1 MFHLL
6 ILPKKAMENKTN
18 LEAARTKLRV
28 TFKNKRVYLIIW
40 LNLTYMVLCPIFLM
54 SEKLGSG
61 HFVPHPLLGF
71 VYAFVWIAN
80 CSSMIFNVHR
90 IQKIRLQFFER
101 LEKRFGSDKIDRSL
115 CLASITSLM
124 MMSFL
129 NMIGFGNPSNDS
141 IITDFAF
148 GHSLIIITI
157 ILLGRTSAFIWFVIT
172 LSTLFYVSFSR
183 GMDYKYHYLTPKE
196 VKIYEVNLLNN
207 EPNAL
212 LRQFELKKAGLNP
225 PNVSRYFNVWLVMII
240 QAFMV
245 AFFFNG
251 ISRDML
257 KVIPEVEDDIDK
269 AIEDQYE
276 IVRLNALLQEEKT
289 KGELHFLKAQINPHL
304 LYNTLSHF
312 HAKAEDFDSD
322 LAKGILKLSEI
333 MRYSLTDST
342 EDKVSLEEEIAQIRN
357 LIDLHQL
364 RYGGKLFINLEV
376 NIQNNEAQIYPLL
389 LLSFVENALKHGQL
403 QDRFCPVEISVKT
416 ENNTLLFST
425 KNRKNKAAMVIS
437 TNIGLSN
444 IRKRLEI
451 LYPQKHTLNITNEDE
466 NYDCYLTLK
475 LGTDHEKD
483 SVYHS

>member
-1 MFHLL
+1 
-6 ILPKKAMENKTN
+6 MENKTN
-18 LEAARTKLRV
+18 LEAAKTKLRI

-40 LNLTYMVLCPIFLM
+40 LNLTYMILCPIFLI

-90 IQKIRLQFFER
+90 IQKIRFQFFER
-101 LEKRFGSDKIDRSL
+101 LEKRFGADKIDRYL

-124 MMSFL
+124 TMSFL
-129 NMIGFGNPSNDS
+129 NMTGFGNPSNDS
-141 IITDFAF
+141 LLTDFAF

-157 ILLGRTSAFIWFVIT
+157 ILLGRTSAFIWFFIT
-172 LSTLFYVSFSR
+172 LSTLIYVSVSR
-183 GMDYKYHYLTPKE
+183 GFDYKYHFLTPKE
-196 VKIYEVNLLNN
+196 AKNYEANLLKN
-207 EPNAL
+207 EPAAIIRQNE
-212 LRQFELKKAGLNP
+212 LRMARLNP
-225 PNVSRYFNVWLVMII
+225 PNVSRYFNVWAVMII
-240 QAFMV
+240 QALIV
-245 AFFFNG
+245 AYFFNG
-251 ISRDML
+251 ISRNML
-257 KVIPEVEDDIDK
+257 KVIPEVEEDIDN
-269 AIEDQYE
+269 AIKDQYE

-312 HAKAEDFDSD
+312 HAKAEDFDAD

-342 EDKVSLEEEIAQIRN
+342 DNKVSLEREIEQVNN

-403 QDRFCPVEISVKT
+403 KDRFYPVEISVKT
-416 ENNTLLFST
+416 DNNTLIFST

-466 NYDCYLTLK
+466 NYDCYLTLN

>member
-1 MFHLL
+1 
-6 ILPKKAMENKTN
+6 MENKTN
-18 LEAARTKLRV
+18 LEAASTKLRA
-28 TFKNKRVYLIIW
+28 TFKNKRVYLIIY
-40 LNLTYMVLCPIFLM
+40 LNITYLILCPIFII
-54 SEKLGSG
+54 SEKIGSG

-71 VYAFVWIAN
+71 VYAFVWITN
-80 CSSMIFNVHR
+80 CLSMIFNLNSIGKIK
-90 IQKIRLQFFER
+90 IQLFRRFVE
-101 LEKRFGSDKIDRSL
+101 RFGADSVEGFL
-115 CLASITSLM
+115 CTISVISLM
-124 MMSFL
+124 TMSFL
-129 NMIGFGNPSNDS
+129 NMSGFGNPSNDS
-141 IITDFAF
+141 LLTDFPF

-157 ILLGRTSAFIWFVIT
+157 ILLGRKSALIWFIIT
-172 LSTLFYVSFSR
+172 LSTLLYVSLSR
-183 GMDYKYHYLTPKE
+183 GMDYKYHFLTPAE
-196 VKIYEVNLLNN
+196 VKIYEEKLIRKDPIALN
-207 EPNAL
+207 
-212 LRQFELKKAGLNP
+212 RQAELKVEGLNP
-225 PNVSRYFNVWLVMII
+225 PNVSRYFNVWLVMIV
-240 QAFMV
+240 QAIMV
-245 AFFFNG
+245 AYFFNG

-312 HAKAEDFDSD
+312 HAKAEDFDAD

-342 EDKVSLEEEIAQIRN
+342 EDKVSLEEEIEQISN

-364 RYGGKLFINLEV
+364 RFGGKLFIDLEV
-376 NIQNNEAQIYPLL
+376 NIQNKEAQIYPLL

-403 QDRFCPVEISVKT
+403 KDRFYPVEISVKT

-466 NYDCYLTLK
+466 NYDCYLTLN
-475 LGTDHEKD
+475 LETDHEKD

>member
-1 MFHLL
+1 
-6 ILPKKAMENKTN
+6 MENKTN
-18 LEAARTKLRV
+18 LEAAKTKLRI

-40 LNLTYMVLCPIFLM
+40 LNLTYMILCPIFLM

-101 LEKRFGSDKIDRSL
+101 LEKKFGADRIDRYL

-124 MMSFL
+124 SMSFL

-183 GMDYKYHYLTPKE
+183 GMAYKYHYLTPKE

-257 KVIPEVEDDIDK
+257 KVIPEVEDDIDN
-269 AIEDQYE
+269 AIKDQYE

-312 HAKAEDFDSD
+312 HAKAEDFDPD

-342 EDKVSLEEEIAQIRN
+342 DNKVSLEREIEQISN

-364 RYGGKLFINLEV
+364 RYGGKLFINLAV

-403 QDRFCPVEISVKT
+403 KDRFYPVEISVKT
-416 ENNTLLFST
+416 ENNTLIFST

-451 LYPQKHTLNITNEDE
+451 LYPQKHTLNITKEDE
-466 NYDCYLTLK
+466 NYDCYLTLN

>member
-1 MFHLL
+1 
-6 ILPKKAMENKTN
+6 MENKTS
-18 LEAARTKLRV
+18 LEAARTKLRT
-28 TFKNKRVYLIIW
+28 TFKNKRVILIIY
-40 LNLTYMVLCPIFLM
+40 LNLTYLILCPIFLI

-61 HFVPHPLLGF
+61 HFVPRPLLGY

-80 CSSMIFNVHR
+80 FLSMIFNLYR
-90 IQKIRLQFFER
+90 IGKFNFPFFKR
-101 LEKRFGSDKIDRSL
+101 LEKAYGTEKIEVYL
-115 CLASITSLM
+115 CSASIISLM
-124 MMSFL
+124 VMNFL

-141 IITDFAF
+141 LLTDFAF

-157 ILLGRTSAFIWFVIT
+157 ILLGRKSAFIWFFIT
-172 LSTLFYVSFSR
+172 LGTLTYVSLSK
-183 GMDYKYHYLTPKE
+183 GMSYQYHFLTPME
-196 VKIYEVNLLNN
+196 AKIYEQN
-207 EPNAL
+207 
-212 LRQFELKKAGLNP
+212 LRQKDPKALNRQAELKTAGLNP
-225 PNVSRYFNVWLVMII
+225 PNVSRYFNVWAVMII
-240 QAFMV
+240 QALIV
-245 AFFFNG
+245 AYFFNG

-257 KVIPEVEDDIDK
+257 KVIPKVEEDIDK

-312 HAKAEDFDSD
+312 HAKAEDFDPD

-342 EDKVSLEEEIAQIRN
+342 DNKVSLDGEIAQISN

-364 RYGGKLFINLEV
+364 RYGGKLFIDLTV
-376 NIQNNEAQIYPLL
+376 NIQNKEAQIYPLL

-403 QDRFCPVEISVKT
+403 QDRFYPVEISVKT
-416 ENNTLLFST
+416 DNNTLIFST

-466 NYDCYLTLK
+466 NYDCYLTLD